1 MGSVGR
7 QLMLWLMVGGW
18 ANVND
23 ILRYSYK
30 LAKQIWRFPNE
41 FAMMR
46 MRYLCKVVEVGKQP
60 V

>member
-1 MGSVGR
+1 
-7 QLMLWLMVGGW
+7 MLWLMVGGW

-60 V
+60 G